1 MPNAFTLM
9 GILPGAI
16 RSYEEMAKI
25 NKEEADKAFKF
36 HKKILG
42 EYLTNCTSYALTDFV
57 FKGSFIAFESSSP
70 ADQYIAG
77 ISIHQL
83 TSDDAR
89 MRR

>member
-16 RSYEEMAKI
+16 RSYEEKAKI

-42 EYLTNCTSYALTDFV
+42 EYLTNCTSQEQSWLVLYNGTYNP
-57 FKGSFIAFESSSP
+57 E
-70 ADQYIAG
+70 
-77 ISIHQL
+77 
-83 TSDDAR
+83 
-89 MRR
+89 